1 MVDYQYNE
9 WRERAVIGVAAR
21 TPARCRRYRGAWKRN
36 KLQKQNGAS
45 LTPAPFGEVLGQEKL
60 NGFCRRCTRVSRCRF
75 RKSAAAGFL
84 LGALV
89 DLDGTFKIGAVLNHD
104 ARGGQVADHGPILL
118 DFDAVLAAHISLHV
132 AIDHHFTASNS
143 RGHLSSGPTS
153 QFPLPQL
160 TH

>member
-1 MVDYQYNE
+1 MVDYKYNDS
-9 WRERAVIGVAAR
+9 RERAVIGVAAR

-60 NGFCRRCTRVSRCRF
+60 NGFCRRGTRVSRCRL

-89 DLDGTFKIGAVLNHD
+89 DLDETFKIAAVTIHY
-104 ARGGQVADHGPILL
+104 AQVGP
-118 DFDAVLAAHISLHV
+118 
-132 AIDHHFTASNS
+132 
-143 RGHLSSGPTS
+143 
-153 QFPLPQL
+153 
-160 TH
+160 